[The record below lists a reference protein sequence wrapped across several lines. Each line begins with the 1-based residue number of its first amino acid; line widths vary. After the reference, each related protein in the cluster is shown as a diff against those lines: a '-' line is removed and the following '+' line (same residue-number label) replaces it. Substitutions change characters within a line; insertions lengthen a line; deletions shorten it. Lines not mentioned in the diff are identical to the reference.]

1 MSPSETPALPRWEGE
16 EAPAFA
22 EPWHAQVFALTVRLS
37 EAGHFTWPQWAEVF
51 AGELER
57 ASQAGAPKDG
67 SAYYDVW
74 LTALERILRE
84 RGLAGAEEVA
94 ALKEAW
100 TQAYL
105 ATPHGQPVSLKR

>member
-1 MSPSETPALPRWEGE
+1 MSPSDLPPLPPLEGE
-16 EAPAFA
+16 DAPPFA
-22 EPWHAQVFALTVRLS
+22 EPWHAQAFALTVRLS

-51 AGELER
+51 AEELKR
-57 ASQAGAPKDG
+57 ASEAGAPKDG

-74 LTALERILRE
+74 LTALERMLRE

-105 ATPHGQPVSLKR
+105 STPHGKPVSLKR